1 MRRGSAAIWVAGLS
15 ALLAACQAPTVTP
28 PASVSGGAK
37 SAALRN
43 MEHVATAAHRC
54 WFASNDRDFRGYSFA
69 NELNSFTGRPRFLLV
84 PKGNY
89 GARPQLVVQA
99 EGTAGTVTSFGP
111 LMSGPVG
118 ARISADLTRWS
129 QGASSCSGNA

>member
-1 MRRGSAAIWVAGLS
+1 MRGSAALWVAGLCV
-15 ALLAACQAPTVTP
+15 LLAACQSRTVTP
-28 PASVSGGAK
+28 PSPVSGGSK

-43 MEHVATAAHRC
+43 MEQVATAAYRC
-54 WFASNDRDFRGYSFA
+54 WFASNDRDFRAYSFA

-99 EGTAGTVTSFGP
+99 EGAAGAVISFGP
-111 LMSGPVG
+111 LMNGPAG
-118 ARISADLTRWS
+118 ARISADLNRWS
-129 QGASSCSGNA
+129 QGNTSCSGNA